1 MSCKSPFADV
11 KHAGRFQNEHFELVT
26 ETVVGHALQTPVP
39 IIVVVLAERIGTID
53 KLLPD
58 RPVIRHTHVVFAT
71 DPL

>member
-1 MSCKSPFADV
+1 
-11 KHAGRFQNEHFELVT
+11 VT

-39 IIVVVLAERIGTID
+39 IVVVVLAERIGTID

-58 RPVIRHTHVVFAT
+58 RPVIRHTHVVLAT